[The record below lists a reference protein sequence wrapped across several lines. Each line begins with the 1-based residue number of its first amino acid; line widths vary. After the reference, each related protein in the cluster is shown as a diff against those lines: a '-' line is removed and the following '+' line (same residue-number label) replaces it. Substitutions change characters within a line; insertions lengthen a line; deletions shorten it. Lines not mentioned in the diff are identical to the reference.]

1 MKAVLQHRASSGFRN
16 ELARVAPE
24 WLQIS
29 VVDEADKAGFFGAM
43 QDAEVLLHVLEPVTA
58 EAIARAPKLRLIQ
71 KIGVGLN
78 TIDLEAARTRGIAVA
93 NMPGTN
99 SQAVAELTLSLM
111 LAALRC
117 IPYLDREIRAGR
129 GWHLPVDTFDRM
141 GEIGGRTVGL
151 IGYGEVPRR
160 LAPAL
165 AALGARVVY
174 TSRAPKPDA
183 IADAMTLAELLST
196 SDIVSLH
203 VPLTTETEKLIN
215 EKTIARMKRGS
226 VLVNTARGRLV
237 DEDALIAALRSGR
250 ILAAGLDVFFDEPA
264 LAQHPLYALDNVV
277 LTPHV
282 AWLTRETLQRSMG
295 VAIENCRRLAQRQ
308 RLLHEVIPERQ

>member
-165 AALGARVVY
+165 AALGARIVY

>member
-29 VVDEADKAGFFGAM
+29 VVDGADKAGFFGAM
-43 QDAEVLLHVLEPVTA
+43 QNAEVLLHVLEPVTA

-78 TIDLEAARTRGIAVA
+78 TIDLEAARARGIAVA

-117 IPYLDREIRAGR
+117 IPYLDREMRAGR

-183 IADAMTLAELLST
+183 IGDAMTLTELLSI

-215 EKTIARMKRGS
+215 EKTIAQMKRGS

-237 DEDALIAALRSGR
+237 DEDALIAALRSGH

-264 LAQHPLYALDNVV
+264 LAQHPFYALDNVV
-277 LTPHV
+277 ITPHV
-282 AWLTRETLQRSMG
+282 AWLTRETLQRSLG
-295 VAIENCRRLAQRQ
+295 IAVENCRRLAQRQ
-308 RLLHEVIPERQ
+308 LLLHEVIPERQ

>member
-1 MKAVLQHRASSGFRN
+1 MKAVLQHRASAGFRN